1 MVAQVHH
8 QPTRKPSSHSQLTGQ
23 VSPTMSCTSVPNTKS
38 SAIVPVERYNSV
50 LAQLESEVIAR
61 AKVEAEFRA
70 ARSRMEYLER
80 RLAEFTSTHSA
91 PSSSPTEGY
100 TEVGTTTTTEAV
112 VSGMPATSYAPDGH
126 SAPSSQ
132 QPQSSSTQE
141 KEILSH
147 CSDISNCKGG
157 ASISKSPN
165 DSHRAPQ
172 KKPPSTANGG
182 ITKKGAKA
190 KKERNTKVKVAGQSR
205 YWTPEEHRLFLEA
218 LREFG
223 HKDLRSISAHVGT
236 RNMTQVRT
244 HSQKYF
250 MRLMR
255 EAKRQNPSSKSGE
268 ASSEKTFDVNTVIG
282 NAVEDNHHVQQQPQ
296 QQMNVTQAEEND
308 KYSVPNTCG
317 MTLLCL
323 VGEDTRV

>member
-1 MVAQVHH
+1 MVAQV
-8 QPTRKPSSHSQLTGQ
+8 QDQLESKAPSHSQLTGQ
-23 VSPTMSCTSVPNTKS
+23 VSPTMSCTSVPNTMS
-38 SAIVPVERYNSV
+38 SAVVPADRYNAV
-50 LAQLESEVIAR
+50 LSRLDSEVMAR
-61 AKVEAEFRA
+61 VKLETEFHA
-70 ARSRMEYLER
+70 ARSRMEFLER
-80 RLAEFTSTHSA
+80 RLAELSSAHSA

-100 TEVGTTTTTEAV
+100 TEAVTTTTTEAI
-112 VSGMPATSYAPDGH
+112 VSAMPTTSFAPDGH

-157 ASISKSPN
+157 VSVSKSPN
-165 DSHRAPQ
+165 DCHRAPQ
-172 KKPPSTANGG
+172 KKPLSTTGG
-182 ITKKGAKA
+182 GVVKKGSKA
-190 KKERNTKVKVAGQSR
+190 RKERAGKVKIAGQSR

-218 LREFG
+218 LRKFG

-255 EAKRQNPSSKSGE
+255 EAKRQNPSSKCVEGTP
-268 ASSEKTFDVNTVIG
+268 EKTVDANVVGSSAT
-282 NAVEDNHHVQQQPQ
+282 EDAHQGQHEQQP
-296 QQMNVTQAEEND
+296 MNVTPAEEND
-308 KYSVPNTCG
+308 KYSVPKTCG